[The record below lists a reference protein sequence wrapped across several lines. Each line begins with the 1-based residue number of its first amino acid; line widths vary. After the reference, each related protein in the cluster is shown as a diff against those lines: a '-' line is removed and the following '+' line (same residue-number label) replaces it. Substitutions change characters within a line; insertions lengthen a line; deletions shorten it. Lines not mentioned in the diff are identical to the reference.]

1 MEKLTKIPMYDR
13 MYRGEPLAII
23 NSIYHPRKSKDKADN
38 KEDMKDI
45 LEIVYKNMDTGEKFI
60 ESYKEPLFRFFKCKE
75 PQSYPKEFVSFQEVN
90 EHICK
95 YSEREIRIAETFG
108 DEWKNKVYDFYRN
121 RTAQY
126 AMQIHQMN
134 TVFTS
139 DESIEEFA
147 RIELGLYTDLDH
159 LNYGKMTK
167 AYFDI
172 EVDLIDEAHREL
184 SIEELKEYAPAPI
197 NMITTIYEKEKLCV
211 VQVLD
216 TKNNKSYS
224 DFMNDAKAIEDFKA
238 DILSS
243 LADIDIDDIKIIP
256 YTDEIKMISQYFDFV
271 NYLKPDIMTA
281 WNISFDIK
289 YIIQRLKTLGLEYP
303 DIMKI
308 VCHPDFQKKSFY
320 YHDDTRATSMEEKMD
335 WFRGSTYTIY
345 LCQMLTWIH
354 TRKGRQLD
362 VANFSLDSI
371 GEFEVGEGKHDYSSY
386 GTIYTIAHNNFP
398 VALKYNIIDVKLLKK
413 IEDKTKDITSLFMQ
427 ATATCTLVRDVFKK
441 TVFIKNAIA
450 MYLLSVG
457 LCYENNRNKNYTENL
472 FMQDSN
478 ESEGNNIGERKDKFQ
493 GAVVGDPTLNLPRG
507 IALSPSKDKFN
518 SIIGQI
524 ENLLSNP
531 DMINMMTEI
540 DEDAESKM
548 SINQT
553 KLNKEILGLYKE
565 AITTDRSRWIFRNII
580 DFDLTSLYPS
590 IIRAFNIS
598 KMSQIGKVVIPDQVS
613 DMENPYGEE
622 RYNRGGDFIDDYE
635 CGDILF
641 IGRKWFNLPSVKEM
655 IDELKGEDK

>member
-1 MEKLTKIPMYDR
+1 MEKLTQIPMYDR

-23 NSIYHPRKSKDKADN
+23 NSIYHRRKSKDKAES
-38 KEDMKDI
+38 KEDMKDV
-45 LEIVYKNMDTGEKFI
+45 LEIVYKNMNTGEKFI
-60 ESYKEPLFRFFKCKE
+60 ESYKEPLFRFFVCKE
-75 PQSYPKEFVSFQEVN
+75 PQGYPKEFVSFDEVN
-90 EHICK
+90 EYICK
-95 YSEREIRIAETFG
+95 YSERELRIAEVYG
-108 DEWKNKVYDFYRN
+108 EEWKNKVYDFYKN

-134 TVFTS
+134 RTFTS
-139 DESIEEFA
+139 DEHIEEFA
-147 RIELGLYTDLDH
+147 RIELGLHTDLDH
-159 LNYGKMTK
+159 LDFSKLTK

-172 EVDLIDEAHREL
+172 EVDLIDESHRDAT
-184 SIEELKEYAPAPI
+184 IEELKEYAPAPI
-197 NMITTIYEKEKLCV
+197 NMITTIYEKEKLCI

-216 TKNNKSYS
+216 TKNNESYTN
-224 DFMNDAKAIEDFKA
+224 FMNDPKELEKFKL
-238 DILSS
+238 DILAS
-243 LADIDIDDIKIIP
+243 LSDIDITNIKIIP
-256 YTDEIKMISQYFDFV
+256 YTNEIKMITQYFDFV

-289 YIIQRLKTLGLEYP
+289 YILQRLKTLGLDYEE
-303 DIMKI
+303 ILKI

-427 ATATCTLVRDVFKK
+427 ATSTCTLVRDVFKK
-441 TVFIKNAIA
+441 TVFIKNAIS
-450 MYLLSVG
+450 MYLLSIC
-457 LCYENNRNKNYTENL
+457 LCYENNRNKNYTENV
-472 FMQDSN
+472 FIQDSN
-478 ESEGNNIGERKDKFQ
+478 ESEDNTIGERKDKFQ
-493 GAVVGDPTLNLPRG
+493 GAVVGDPTLNMARG
-507 IALSPSKDKFN
+507 VALSPSKDKF
-518 SIIGQI
+518 STIIGKI
-524 ENLLSNP
+524 EALMNDPTIAN
-531 DMINMMTEI
+531 
-540 DEDAESKM
+540 
-548 SINQT
+548 SINQLDEYSNMT
-553 KLNKEILGLYKE
+553 INQTQLNKSILSLYKE

-598 KMSQIGKVVIPDQVS
+598 KMSQIGKILIPEKVS
-613 DMENPYGEE
+613 DLENPYGEE
-622 RYNRGGDFIDDYE
+622 RYNRGGDFVDDYE
-635 CGDILF
+635 CGDMLF
-641 IGRKWFNLPSVKEM
+641 LGRKWFNLPSVKEM
-655 IDELKGEDK
+655 LDELGEDKK